1 MPFFDE
7 LPSSLSPFATAR
19 IYSSRQ
25 CSPES
30 PDYDVV
36 SAHYPA
42 MLHVFTLRWIYY
54 FATCHSHT
62 THSFEEV
69 AASISLLQASNEAV
83 ESQQCVWNPVINPQL
98 RKRGEVTRLSMLFL
112 TTTALTIGL
121 PRFSLHG
128 EGSPAHPH
136 AGKQSSCTLSV
147 QSHTTSFRHSK
158 PLQHVREKNDLCA
171 CMYARKTVT
180 VLKIVNNECMSSSF
194 S

>member
-1 MPFFDE
+1 MNFPHHYRHS
-7 LPSSLSPFATAR
+7 LPQGSIPRVSVRLKARIMMWCQRITPLCSTNSLSGGYTTSQHAILTPLTPLR
-19 IYSSRQ
+19 KLQ
-25 CSPES
+25 QVSP
-30 PDYDVV
+30 
-36 SAHYPA
+36 
-42 MLHVFTLRWIYY
+42 
-54 FATCHSHT
+54 
-62 THSFEEV
+62 SF
-69 AASISLLQASNEAV
+69 QASNEAV

-180 VLKIVNNECMSSSF
+180 VLKSVNSECMSRSF